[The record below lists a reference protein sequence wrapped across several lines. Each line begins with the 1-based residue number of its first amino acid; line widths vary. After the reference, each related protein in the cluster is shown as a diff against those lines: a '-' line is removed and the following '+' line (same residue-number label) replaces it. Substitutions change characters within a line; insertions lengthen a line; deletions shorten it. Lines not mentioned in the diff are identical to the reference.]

1 MMFEERSWGEK
12 VRRSRSA
19 GEEHLAHD
27 AFTEGVDEGE
37 APIPVVGG
45 RGDAVEQRQR
55 LLRANRLRRRRRL
68 LHADPNRRM
77 LCLIQREG
85 AQAAP
90 VPRGLYKGPRRRR
103 GLGEKKEN
111 QRRSA
116 AVDGIAIGKLSL
128 SSRLTPR
135 SSCSAPLVTKCA
147 GDGPARPGP
156 SLAGLSHCGLD

>member
-1 MMFEERSWGEK
+1 
-12 VRRSRSA
+12 
-19 GEEHLAHD
+19 
-27 AFTEGVDEGE
+27 
-37 APIPVVGG
+37 
-45 RGDAVEQRQR
+45 
-55 LLRANRLRRRRRL
+55 
-68 LHADPNRRM
+68 M

-147 GDGPARPGP
+147 GDGPARPILSWAFALWFRLMCVCFCLRP
-156 SLAGLSHCGLD
+156 DKPAGLVRVKGWGLGSRRARRRRGRGDPGGGGQPARHPRSARGHRGPLRVFA

>member
-1 MMFEERSWGEK
+1 MIQFPKHKRVFFAECSGLRIALQSFGGCGGAWFCQRK
-12 VRRSRSA
+12 LL
-19 GEEHLAHD
+19 HPLAHD

-37 APIPVVGG
+37 APIPVVGD

-55 LLRANRLRRRRRL
+55 LLRADRLRRRRRL

-90 VPRGLYKGPRRRR
+90 VPRGLYKGPPRRR

-111 QRRSA
+111 QRRPA
-116 AVDGIAIGKLSL
+116 AVTAEPFHLAI
-128 SSRLTPR
+128 
-135 SSCSAPLVTKCA
+135 
-147 GDGPARPGP
+147 
-156 SLAGLSHCGLD
+156 